1 MTLDL
6 MKLTELCAEFNHAA
20 EARMKADH
28 AALQQKALEAL
39 KPEELEELEILAMEL
54 AMGGLAAAFGNIS
67 DEFLQLN
74 IKMAEKTAD
83 LALRILP
90 EDTVRGDLPEA
101 LKNDEAIAALL
112 ANNAPT
118 LARLA
123 GPK

>member
-6 MKLTELCAEFNHAA
+6 MKLTELCVEFKNAA
-20 EARMKADH
+20 EAHLETDPS
-28 AALQQKALEAL
+28 LQQKAMETL
-39 KPEELEELEILAMEL
+39 KPGELEELQTIAMEL
-54 AMGGLAAAFGNIS
+54 AMGGLTAAFGTIS

-74 IKMAEKTAD
+74 IKAAEKTAD

-101 LKNDEAIAALL
+101 LKNDEAITALL